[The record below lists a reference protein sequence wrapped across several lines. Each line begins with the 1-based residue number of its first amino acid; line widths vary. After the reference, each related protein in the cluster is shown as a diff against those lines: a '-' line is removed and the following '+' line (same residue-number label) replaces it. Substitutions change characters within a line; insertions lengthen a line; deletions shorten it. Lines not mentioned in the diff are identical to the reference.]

1 MKWIMGLLLP
11 TLFSIIALIL
21 LVVKPK
27 PNSIF
32 GYRTLRSTSDER
44 VWYYANKVWS
54 LATLFLSILFCI
66 PAVCLFNCFI
76 EDVLTVVLLDMAAAL
91 VTMFASIIIT
101 QILIRRK
108 FGRPR
113 Y

>member
-11 TLFSIIALIL
+11 TLFSIIAFIL
-21 LVVKPK
+21 LIAKPK

-44 VWYYANKVWS
+44 VWYFANKVWS
-54 LATLFLSILFCI
+54 IAILLISILLCI
-66 PAVCLFNCFI
+66 PAVCLVNSFV
-76 EDVLTVVLLDMAAAL
+76 EDILTVVLLDMAAAL
-91 VTMFASIIIT
+91 TTMFASIIIT

-108 FGRPR
+108 FGKSRN
-113 Y
+113 